1 MNAGRALFTFILFS
15 TVVYTACS
23 KTEQV
28 GKWERFE
35 LVFHENTKG
44 NPFSDVELGA
54 VFSSP
59 DGKDIKVYGF
69 YDGDGMGAI
78 EGDVYKIRF
87 APSVLGKWRYRTFS
101 NQKRLNGLEGA
112 FLCAASGQKGPLV
125 RDPENPWYLKWADG
139 GFFFESG
146 ANDPEAFLASGFS
159 TQQERKEELD
169 YLASAGV
176 NILYFGMVNAGPGDG
191 GPGEKVTPWRGGF
204 DSPDFDT
211 ICLDFMNRLEE
222 VLDHMAGLDLVAHVV
237 FYLDDCGGISNT
249 ITEEQEELWFRYTS
263 ARFGSYPNLI
273 WNLAEEYEE
282 QFDIQ
287 WCESR
292 AAWLKKYDQLKHP
305 VTVHQL
311 SADNFALA
319 GSPDFDLTALQF
331 NFTDPDSL
339 NDAIL
344 KVRNQVEQAGR
355 PVPVSLIEWT
365 PIDADQADL
374 SRKGIWA
381 ITMAGGTYQIFNKNR
396 QGPVKLDFSRWEAH
410 WRDAAIL
417 KNLMESL
424 PFERMYPDN
433 SLVSNGYCLAL
444 PGTCYLIYQP
454 ECGELIFKPGQI
466 EKTMYAYL
474 VDPREGRMSRHRH
487 AGRGAGEIMFSTPDS
502 SDWALLVVDSPRD
515 TLLLLNK

>member
-1 MNAGRALFTFILFS
+1 MSACRSLFPFLLLSF
-15 TVVYTACS
+15 VVCIACS

-35 LVFHENTKG
+35 LVFHQKTEG
-44 NPFSDVELGA
+44 NPFKDVELGA

-59 DGKDIKVYGF
+59 EGKDIRVEGF
-69 YDGDGMGAI
+69 YDGDGMGAS

-87 APSVLGKWRYRTFS
+87 APSEPGEWRYRTFS
-101 NQKRLNGLEGA
+101 NIKKLDSLEGI
-112 FLCAASGQKGPLV
+112 FKCVPSGKKGPLV

-139 GFFFESG
+139 GYFFESG
-146 ANDPEAFLASGFS
+146 ANDPEAFLASGFC
-159 TQQERKEELD
+159 TQEERKEQLD
-169 YLASAGV
+169 YLASTGV

-191 GPGEKVTPWRGGF
+191 GPEEKVTPWRGGF

-211 ICLDFMNRLEE
+211 ICLDFMNRFEE
-222 VLDHMAGLDLVAHVV
+222 VLDHMAGLGLVAHVV
-237 FYLDDCGGISNT
+237 FYLDDCGGISNA
-249 ITEEQEELWFRYTS
+249 ISEEQEELWFRYTAS
-263 ARFGSYPNLI
+263 RFGSYTNLI

-282 QFDIQ
+282 EFDIQ

-292 AAWLKKYDQLKHP
+292 AAWLKKYDHLKHP

-319 GSPDFDLTALQF
+319 GSPNFDLTALQF

-339 NDAIL
+339 NAAIL
-344 KVRNQVEQAGR
+344 KVRDQVEQAGR

-365 PIDADQADL
+365 PIGPDQADL

-381 ITMAGGTYQIFNKNR
+381 IATAGGTYQIFNKGQR
-396 QGPVKLDFSRWEAH
+396 PGKPDFSKWEDH
-410 WRDAAIL
+410 WRDAVIL

-424 PFERMYPDN
+424 PFERMHPDN

-454 ECGELIFKPGQI
+454 DGGEFTFMPGQP
-466 EKTMYAYL
+466 EKTMYAYMI
-474 VDPREGRMSRHRH
+474 DPREGQMSSLKDFDSR
-487 AGRGAGEIMFSTPDS
+487 AGETMLATPDFL
-502 SDWALLVVDSPRD
+502 DWAFLIVDRPRD
-515 TLLLLNK
+515 NLLLRNK